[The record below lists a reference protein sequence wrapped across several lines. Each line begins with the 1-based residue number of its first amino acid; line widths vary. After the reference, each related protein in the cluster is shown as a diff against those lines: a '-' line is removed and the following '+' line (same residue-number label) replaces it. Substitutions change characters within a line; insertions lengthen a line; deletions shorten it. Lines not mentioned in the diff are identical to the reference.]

1 MLYQLTVYWDD
12 ISAYSANTSTTE
24 ITITK
29 DINLYGGPYKCKVVG
44 FTWADN
50 LANGVAASN
59 FTVINLKSA
68 KFVFPA
74 LAQQNISFVNRTEH
88 TQPWI
93 QGNIEFQ
100 VDAMAG
106 DIDLTMTVKQ
116 FLDARTANTAG
127 TWNTTGMIAMILS
140 LDIQP
145 VIPDERLSYLA

>member
-12 ISAYSANTSTTE
+12 ISAYSASTSTTE

-59 FTVINLKSA
+59 FTVINIKSS

>member
-12 ISAYSANTSTTE
+12 ISAYSASTSTTE

-59 FTVINLKSA
+59 FTVVNIRSS

>member
-1 MLYQLTVYWDD
+1 MLYQFAVYWDD
-12 ISAYSANTSTTE
+12 ISAYSASTSSTE

-50 LANGVAASN
+50 LSNAVPASN
-59 FTVINLKSA
+59 FTVINIKSS

-74 LAQQNISFVNRTEH
+74 LAQQNISFLNRTEH
-88 TQPWI
+88 AQPWI
-93 QGNIEFQ
+93 QGNLEFQ

-116 FLDARTANTAG
+116 FLDARTANASG
-127 TWNTTGMIAMILS
+127 TWNATGMIAMILS

-145 VIPDERLSYLA
+145 VVPDERLSYRA

>member
-1 MLYQLTVYWDD
+1 MLYQFPVYWDD
-12 ISAYSANTSTTE
+12 ISAYSASTSTTE

-59 FTVINLKSA
+59 FTVINLKSS

-106 DIDLTMTVKQ
+106 DMDLTMTVKQ

-145 VIPDERLSYLA
+145 VIPDERLSYRA

>member
-59 FTVINLKSA
+59 FTVVNIRSS

-145 VIPDERLSYLA
+145 VIPDERLSYRA